1 MCQRA
6 LQLGG
11 VEGQTVV
18 HVGLEPSPLR
28 HPLDGTFLSGEDAG
42 DLRQLLL
49 VPLQVADALSL
60 QQAQLLLPVLVHGDV
75 FAHVGIEAEV
85 GAGREEGVKHGVDLW
100 RWEQR

>member
-6 LQLGG
+6 LELGG

-18 HVGLEPSPLR
+18 HVGLEPDPLR
-28 HPLDGTFLSGEDAG
+28 HPLDGAFLSAEDAG
-42 DLRQLLL
+42 DLPELLL
-49 VPLQVADALSL
+49 VPLQVTDALSL

-85 GAGREEGVKHGVDLW
+85 GVGREEGVEHGMDLW
-100 RWEQR
+100 RREQR